1 MARGIAVWLL
11 IMLAETA
18 HGVVRGMFLSPHL
31 GEDAAARIGWPV
43 GMVLVVLIS
52 VLAIRWTQISG
63 PAALLRL
70 GAVWAVLT
78 VAFELMI
85 GALRGLDHAQLADA
99 LNPRTG
105 TIAYSAL
112 VMLLAP
118 LMADWL
124 RRRIG

>member
-18 HGVVRGMFLSPHL
+18 HGVVRGMFLAPSL
-31 GEDAAARIGWPV
+31 GEDAATRIGWPV
-43 GMVLVVLIS
+43 GMVLVLLVS
-52 VLAIRWTQISG
+52 VLAIRWTHISG
-63 PAALLRL
+63 LGALLRL

-78 VAFELMI
+78 VAFELAV
-85 GALRGLDHAQLADA
+85 GALRGFDHAQLAEA

-105 TIAYSAL
+105 SIAYSAL
-112 VMLLAP
+112 VMLMVPLA
-118 LMADWL
+118 ADWL

>member
-31 GEDAAARIGWPV
+31 GEYAARIGWPV
-43 GMVLVVLIS
+43 GMVLVVLVS

-85 GALRGLDHAQLADA
+85 GDLRGLDHAQLADA

-118 LMADWL
+118 LAADWL